1 MGGNAVDQVK
11 KVGSEVAVKAKKV
24 GSAVISGIGDVFD
37 YIGHPGKLVNKI
49 FDKVGFNFN
58 FLKDAPLPFDLMQG
72 AYKKLKSGVKS
83 LFDEW
88 LNDAG
93 GGDGSSFTKFPITT
107 GYYPNGG
114 APGYSFGGG
123 HHYGIDFGAPFG
135 TTINATN
142 SGQLGEL
149 HNFGGGLVAR
159 LLTGQ
164 FTLFLCTYL
173 KY

>member
-72 AYKKLKSGVKS
+72 AYKKLKVVSNHYLTNGLMMPVAAMA
-83 LFDEW
+83 LP
-88 LNDAG
+88 LL
-93 GGDGSSFTKFPITT
+93 SFQLIWDIILMVALLVIVLVEVIITVLT
-107 GYYPNGG
+107 L
-114 APGYSFGGG
+114 A
-123 HHYGIDFGAPFG
+123 H
-135 TTINATN
+135 
-142 SGQLGEL
+142 L
-149 HNFGGGLVAR
+149 LVR
-159 LLTGQ
+159 Q
-164 FTLFLCTYL
+164 STLRIADS
-173 KY
+173 